1 VSYQQEFDY
10 PLMGRVSALVGCP
23 VYRVPDGHGTCSDGS
38 NIWLEHRYAEKIR
51 ALIQSKT
58 IPLRA
63 WPTAQAVYF
72 LLHEKGH
79 VKQKQMGLSYG
90 GTASE
95 IDANTQASVTFR
107 PFLKT
112 CELSDFQVN
121 RLWRSLPDYY
131 RKPEN
136 V

>member
-1 VSYQQEFDY
+1 MSNPEFGY
-10 PLMGRVSALVGCP
+10 PQMSRVGALVGCT
-23 VYRVPDGHGTCSDGS
+23 VYRTPDGHGTCSDGES
-38 NIWLEHRYAEKIR
+38 IWLEARYAEKVR

-63 WPTAQAVYF
+63 WPTAQAFYF
-72 LLHEKGH
+72 LLHELGH
-79 VKQKQMGLSYG
+79 TRQGPYT

-95 IDANTQASVTFR
+95 IDANKRAAAEFR
-107 PFLKT
+107 PFLRRA
-112 CELSDFQVN
+112 ELNERQVA

-131 RKPEN
+131 REPEN